1 MEKHNLE
8 LLKERYLEIQKKH
21 NLPSFQ
27 EMNAEFGIEKTEIEK
42 FDILIR
48 EIRKY
53 VADKLLNYLKF
64 VETLL
69 NPSNASMVIF
79 SIIKTLGADEK
90 KKLTEIYKKLAKTE
104 LDLIELDISFSE
116 EKEAEFINKNYL
128 LWKELSRELTSIMI
142 KVKENWDKESARGNN
157 SFVG

>member
-79 SIIKTLGADEK
+79 SIIKTLGSDEK
-90 KKLTEIYKKLAKTE
+90 KKLTEIYKRLAKTE
-104 LDLIELDISFSE
+104 LDLIELDISFNE

-128 LWKELSRELTSIMI
+128 LWKELSRELNSIMI

>member
-8 LLKERYLEIQKKH
+8 LLKERYLELQKKH

-27 EMNAEFGIEKTEIEK
+27 ELNKEFGIEKTEIEK

-64 VETLL
+64 IETIL

-90 KKLTEIYKKLAKTE
+90 QKLTEVYKKLAKTE
-104 LDLIELDISFSE
+104 LDLIELDISFNE

-128 LWKELSRELTSIMI
+128 LWKELSRELMI
-142 KVKENWDKESARGNN
+142 VIAKVKENWDKESTRGNN

>member
-1 MEKHNLE
+1 MEKSNLE
-8 LLKERYLEIQKKH
+8 LLKERYPELQKKH

-27 EMNAEFGIEKTEIEK
+27 EMNIEFGIEKAETEK

-64 VETLL
+64 IETVL
-69 NPSNASMVIF
+69 NPTNASMVIF
-79 SIIKTLGADEK
+79 SIIKSLGADEK
-90 KKLTEIYKKLAKTE
+90 KKLTEVYKKLAKTE
-104 LDLIELDISFSE
+104 LDLIELEIHFNE
-116 EKEAEFINKNYL
+116 EKEAEFIRKNYL
-128 LWKELSRELTSIMI
+128 LWKEISKELMAVMA
-142 KVKENWDKESARGNN
+142 KVKGNWDRESTKGNN

>member
-8 LLKERYLEIQKKH
+8 LLKERYFEIQKKH
-21 NLPSFQ
+21 NLPSFEELNQ
-27 EMNAEFGIEKTEIEK
+27 EFGIEKTEIEK

-64 VETLL
+64 IETIL

-79 SIIKTLGADEK
+79 SIIKALGEDEK
-90 KKLTEIYKKLAKTE
+90 KKFTEIYKKIAKIE
-104 LDLIELDISFSE
+104 LDLIELDISFNE
-116 EKEAEFINKNYL
+116 EKEAEFIKKGHI
-128 LWKELSRELTSIMI
+128 LWKEISKDLMAIMD
-142 KVKENWDKESARGNN
+142 KVKENWDKESTKSGS